1 MVKLWGRPVV
11 AAVLVSIVALILWPI
26 LGGTKALAAYTVG
39 LLILLLHHLSNLSR
53 LYRWL
58 KDPRSDTLPEGG
70 AEWEEVYA
78 SLARLLRRQTQIEV
92 RLSAALERFQQAGAA
107 LPEGVIILDDADR
120 IEWCNPK
127 AEAYFGLSSQRTA
140 ASRLTY
146 PSAHHRFA
154 EHLETRT
161 SASHC
166 CLRLWRNDRS

>member
-1 MVKLWGRPVV
+1 VVKLWGRPVV

-92 RLSAALERFQQAGAA
+92 RLSLLERFQQAGAA
-107 LPEGVIILDDADR
+107 PAR
-120 IEWCNPK
+120 RRNH
-127 AEAYFGLSSQRTA
+127 
-140 ASRLTY
+140 SR
-146 PSAHHRFA
+146 R
-154 EHLETRT
+154 R
-161 SASHC
+161 
-166 CLRLWRNDRS
+166 